1 MTAAPTYT
9 VVSQHSPHRA
19 HIRFDGRFEGRR
31 VVWDAEIIALRAGQ
45 APSAA
50 PYLEVGT
57 AGANGRRLSVGLD
70 VDTLDA
76 ATLLKAVIMVRNYKR
91 LRRGRVAFGERPRG
105 RLERVIAGGQTGV
118 DRAALDAAMAQG
130 IDAGGYCPRGRR
142 AEDGRIADT
151 YPLTELPSPAYAAR
165 TRANVECADGTLI
178 LTFGPLTGGSALTAR
193 AAHASRK
200 PCCVIDLAQ
209 SSDVRRAHEWLV
221 TSGVRVLNVAGP
233 RESRLP
239 GAYRHARRFLQRFF
253 TIAAGR
259 RRRAPTVRCRRA

>member
-9 VVSQHSPHRA
+9 VVSQLSPQRA

-31 VVWDAEIIALRAGQ
+31 VVWDAKIIALRTPK
-45 APSAA
+45 APRTA
-50 PYLEVGT
+50 PYLEVGA

-70 VDTLDA
+70 VDALDA

-91 LRRGRVAFGERPRG
+91 LRRGRVLFGERPRG
-105 RLERVIAGGQTGV
+105 RLERVVAGGQTGV

-142 AEDGRIADT
+142 AEDGRIADA

-165 TRANVECADGTLI
+165 TRANVELADGTLI
-178 LTFGPLTGGSALTAR
+178 LTVGPLTGGTALTAR
-193 AAHASRK
+193 AARAADK
-200 PCCVIDLAQ
+200 PYCVIDLTQ
-209 SSDVRRAHEWLV
+209 SNSARRAHEWLA
-221 TSGVRVLNVAGP
+221 TCGIRVLNVAGP

-239 GAYRHARRFLQRFF
+239 GVYRLARRFLQRFF
-253 TIAAGR
+253 AIAAGR
-259 RRRAPTVRCRRA
+259 RRAPTIKSRRA